1 MYVYIYIYIRLYNY
15 ITMFCQAI
23 IMCKHQEPF
32 GILDACLSDKS
43 KTTEIQPS
51 TDSVARHGFKTL
63 LTEFAGGE
71 SVQT

>member
-1 MYVYIYIYIRLYNY
+1 
-15 ITMFCQAI
+15 
-23 IMCKHQEPF
+23 MCKHQEPF